1 MTLATV
7 ITTGVSVTGTT
18 AIVGGNITSDG
29 GGNIIARGICWGA
42 TFNPTVSDNVTNEGN
57 GTGTFSSTI
66 TGLSSGETYHARAY
80 ATNSAGVQYGD
91 DVTFVSTGGAPTATT
106 EYPSTI
112 GSTYVTLNASVDPN
126 YISTVVTFEYG
137 TTTSYGQS
145 ATAENSPLTG
155 AGSRNAWV
163 NIPSGL
169 IPATN
174 YHFRVKA
181 VNSSGTVYG
190 EDNTFTTLGGAP
202 TATTE
207 NASSIGSTYVTLNA
221 SVDPNYISTVVTFEY
236 GTTTSYGQSVT
247 AENSPLTGAG
257 SRNAWVNIPSGL
269 IPATN
274 YHFRVKAVN
283 SSGTDY
289 GEDNTF
295 TTLGGAPTAT
305 TENPSTIGSTY
316 VTLNASVDPNYISTV
331 VTFEYGTTTS
341 YGQTVTAGNSPLTG
355 AGSRNAWV
363 NITSGLTPATNYHFR
378 VKAVNSSGTVYGDDK
393 TFKTSGGK

>member
-1 MTLATV
+1 
-7 ITTGVSVTGTT
+7 
-18 AIVGGNITSDG
+18 
-29 GGNIIARGICWGA
+29 
-42 TFNPTVSDNVTNEGN
+42 
-57 GTGTFSSTI
+57 
-66 TGLSSGETYHARAY
+66 
-80 ATNSAGVQYGD
+80 
-91 DVTFVSTGGAPTATT
+91 
-106 EYPSTI
+106 
-112 GSTYVTLNASVDPN
+112 
-126 YISTVVTFEYG
+126 
-137 TTTSYGQS
+137 
-145 ATAENSPLTG
+145 
-155 AGSRNAWV
+155 
-163 NIPSGL
+163 
-169 IPATN
+169 
-174 YHFRVKA
+174 

-207 NASSIGSTYVTLNA
+207 YPSTIGSTYVTLNA